1 VAKQTFCTD
10 YHNKTKV
17 RYPNKAIA
25 NQHAA
30 QTSKHARIPLQSYK
44 CWDCGGWHI
53 TSLPA
58 RFEKEVIPSAA
69 KLRRKLA
76 AYGAVIAAAQKRH
89 EASEKKLAAE
99 RARAAEIRKAAEAD
113 HAAELAWIRRETD
126 RIFGIGRE
134 HRD

>member
-1 VAKQTFCTD
+1 M
-10 YHNKTKV
+10 
-17 RYPNKAIA
+17 
-25 NQHAA
+25 HAA
-30 QTSKHARIPLQSYK
+30 QTSKQDGKPCTAYK

-99 RARAAEIRKAAEAD
+99 RARAAEIRKQAEAE
-113 HAAELAWIRRETD
+113 HKQELDWIRRETD
-126 RIFGIGRE
+126 RIFGIERE
-134 HRD
+134 HRA

>member
-1 VAKQTFCTD
+1 MAKQEFCTD

-17 RYPNKAIA
+17 RYAKKAIA
-25 NQHAA
+25 SMHAA
-30 QTSKHARIPLQSYK
+30 QTSKQDGKPCTAYK

-58 RFEKEVIPSAA
+58 REKEVIPSAA

-99 RARAAEIRKAAEAD
+99 KRRADDIRRQAEAD

-126 RIFGIGRE
+126 RIFGNERE
-134 HRD
+134 HRA

>member
-1 VAKQTFCTD
+1 VAKQEFCTD

-17 RYPNKAIA
+17 RYAKKAIA
-25 NQHAA
+25 SMHAA
-30 QTSKHARIPLQSYK
+30 QTSKQDGKPCTAYK

-58 RFEKEVIPSAA
+58 REKEVIPSAA

-99 RARAAEIRKAAEAD
+99 RARAAEIRKQAEED
-113 HAAELAWIRRETD
+113 HKQELDWIRRETD
-126 RIFGIGRE
+126 RIFSVER
-134 HRD
+134 